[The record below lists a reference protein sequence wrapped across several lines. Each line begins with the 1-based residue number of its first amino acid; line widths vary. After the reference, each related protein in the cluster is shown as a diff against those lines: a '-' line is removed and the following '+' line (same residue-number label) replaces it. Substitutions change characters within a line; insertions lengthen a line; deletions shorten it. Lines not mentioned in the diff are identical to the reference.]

1 MDEFSYAHRNTS
13 GVNKWNKP
21 DIPPELQRIRDGAF
35 AREIP
40 VARDD
45 SLSFLIA
52 LAAAVRPRRILEL
65 GTAVG
70 TTAAALAFICPYA
83 HITTVERDKNFYD
96 EAVRNF
102 DSLGI
107 SPRIF
112 ALLGDA
118 GGVISALEGQFDFIF
133 MDCAK
138 VQYIKLLPRLK
149 EDGLPIDALIVD
161 PPRTGLAK
169 SLIKTLLRVK
179 PASFVYISCNPSTL
193 AQDLVLLG
201 EAYDVRVIENVD
213 MLPQTPRWWKLPPLW
228 AGNM

>member
-96 EAVRNF
+96 VAVRNF

-149 EDGLPIDALIVD
+149 Q
-161 PPRTGLAK
+161 
-169 SLIKTLLRVK
+169 LLRPCGVLIADDVLIFGW
-179 PASFVYISCNPSTL
+179 ASGEAEVPRKRKML
-193 AQDLVLLG
+193 AQH
-201 EAYDVRVIENVD
+201 IEEYLSAVTED
-213 MLPQTPRWWKLPPLW
+213 PELITSVVKVGDGMAVSVKK
-228 AGNM
+228 

>member
-1 MDEFSYAHRNTS
+1 MDESSYAHRNTS

-70 TTAAALAFICPYA
+70 TTAAALAVVCPYA
-83 HITTVERDKNFYD
+83 HITTVERDKNFYE
-96 EAVRNF
+96 EAVHNF
-102 DSLGI
+102 DGLGI
-107 SPRIF
+107 SPRVC

-118 GGVISALEGQFDFIF
+118 GELISALEGQFDFIF

-149 EDGLPIDALIVD
+149 Q
-161 PPRTGLAK
+161 
-169 SLIKTLLRVK
+169 LLRPGGVLIADDVLIFGW
-179 PASFVYISCNPSTL
+179 ASGEAEVPKKRKML
-193 AQDLVLLG
+193 AQH
-201 EAYDVRVIENVD
+201 IEEYLSAVTED
-213 MLPQTPRWWKLPPLW
+213 PELITSVVKVGDGMAVSVKK
-228 AGNM
+228 